1 MPRKP
6 QRKTIEDAFL
16 GLSVKEA
23 EALLTKYNEKHKKKI
38 RVKAPS
44 TSEMEAKILN
54 AYSPFVCIQCGSTH
68 IVKNGQTP
76 GTKLQKYRCKECG
89 RSFNIL
95 SDTFMDKST
104 IPWDV
109 WVYVLQQMLNY
120 ISIDEI
126 HNMLIRDGIVDSID
140 RSTVSIIT
148 KKLRYMFIHMNERK
162 LTGVIQIDE
171 KHFRESQKGFDDP
184 YDVLE
189 KNKRRTGRKR
199 ATSSKYGTM
208 GPEFSTI
215 CCMVDDSGHSYSKVV
230 CMGRMTLE
238 IFEDEMASHIEKPV
252 FICTDMNPIY
262 GQYCALKNIP
272 QYCVHSQYHANI
284 KKCKTDKQLQSAYE
298 QDKLDYIVGK
308 GVLTYKQMQKVK
320 KQYGLTINRVNAFHS
335 ELERI
340 INRIAKGVSTKHLQS
355 WISFYDFVNN
365 WTIDN
370 GHRPTSYS
378 DCEKILI
385 EMIKLRKD
393 FDIDDIKT
401 MKDLTRKVPARYT
414 KKLITWTVN
423 ARAKSNNPAAL
434 LSADEGIASLN
445 PKIFIEALPEYKR
458 RLLAKSLG
466 IKPFSPVAVS
476 SKELKKKLLAHPDLM
491 DGIYKMIGTKF

>member
-1 MPRKP
+1 
-6 QRKTIEDAFL
+6 
-16 GLSVKEA
+16 
-23 EALLTKYNEKHKKKI
+23 
-38 RVKAPS
+38 
-44 TSEMEAKILN
+44 
-54 AYSPFVCIQCGSTH
+54 
-68 IVKNGQTP
+68 
-76 GTKLQKYRCKECG
+76 
-89 RSFNIL
+89 
-95 SDTFMDKST
+95 
-104 IPWDV
+104 
-109 WVYVLQQMLNY
+109 
-120 ISIDEI
+120 
-126 HNMLIRDGIVDSID
+126 
-140 RSTVSIIT
+140 
-148 KKLRYMFIHMNERK
+148 
-162 LTGVIQIDE
+162 
-171 KHFRESQKGFDDP
+171 
-184 YDVLE
+184 
-189 KNKRRTGRKR
+189 
-199 ATSSKYGTM
+199 
-208 GPEFSTI
+208 
-215 CCMVDDSGHSYSKVV
+215 
-230 CMGRMTLE
+230 MGRMTLE
-238 IFEDEMASHIEKPV
+238 IFEDEMASHIENPV

-272 QYCVHSQYHANI
+272 QYCVHSQYHTNI

-308 GVLTYKQMQKVK
+308 GILTYKQMQKVK

-378 DCEKILI
+378 DAEKILI

-434 LSADEGIASLN
+434 LSADEGVASLN
-445 PKIFIEALPEYKR
+445 PKVFVDALPEYKR
-458 RLLAKSLG
+458 RLLAKSIG
-466 IKPFSPVAVS
+466 IKPFFPVAIS

-491 DGIYKMIGTKF
+491 DGIYKMIGN